1 MELKSRLF
9 WVFFC
14 RMSFLRCMSYSPLL
28 SFGPSILVP
37 GSAYRFLHLS
47 VFGVPQYPCRRQN
60 LLCPLLTSALRSGCL
75 STSSV
80 TEATQDSSPG
90 VSSTA
95 FRAQSPALRSASLM
109 EVDFAVRS
117 PLVRRSRLITGF
129 CPSTRTFA
137 PRFLQTSLQTSNLA
151 PSIAL
156 AFCYPSPP
164 SGWGRTFTSKLLNMP
179 STLRSRW
186 RGGRGGAMGFACAIR
201 ELFVAGLG
209 WASW

>member
-1 MELKSRLF
+1 M
-9 WVFFC
+9 
-14 RMSFLRCMSYSPLL
+14 
-28 SFGPSILVP
+28 GPGQVP
-37 GSAYRFLHLS
+37 GTATAAGGVSREPRAYSQCNQCRAATAGGFRLS
-47 VFGVPQYPCRRQN
+47 PQYGVPQYPCRRQN

-117 PLVRRSRLITGF
+117 PLVRSSRLITGF

-186 RGGRGGAMGFACAIR
+186 RGGRGGLWVLHARFAI
-201 ELFVAGLG
+201 
-209 WASW
+209 WSS

>member
-1 MELKSRLF
+1 M
-9 WVFFC
+9 
-14 RMSFLRCMSYSPLL
+14 
-28 SFGPSILVP
+28 GPGQVP
-37 GSAYRFLHLS
+37 GTATAAGGVSREPRAYSQCNQCRAATAVGFRLS
-47 VFGVPQYPCRRQN
+47 PQYGVPQYPCRRQN

-137 PRFLQTSLQTSNLA
+137 PRFLQTSPRGDSPCVFAN
-151 PSIAL
+151 
-156 AFCYPSPP
+156 PSPP
-164 SGWGRTFTSKLLNMP
+164 SGWVEDFHLQATEHAQHTTKPLARRT
-179 STLRSRW
+179 R
-186 RGGRGGAMGFACAIR
+186 GAMGFACAIR
-201 ELFVAGLG
+201 DLVVVGLG
-209 WASW
+209 